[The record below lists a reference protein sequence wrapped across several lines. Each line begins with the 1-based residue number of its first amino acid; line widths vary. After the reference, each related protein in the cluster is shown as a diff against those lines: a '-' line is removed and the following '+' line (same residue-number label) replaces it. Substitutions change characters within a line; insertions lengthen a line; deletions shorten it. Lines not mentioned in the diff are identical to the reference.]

1 MLSKCSTPELH
12 CPAFPMQLYTDIR
25 LSKGSRKLRGREIE
39 TDTERDRVR
48 AGKERKIRKS
58 C

>member
-1 MLSKCSTPELH
+1 
-12 CPAFPMQLYTDIR
+12 MQLYTDIR